1 MNLTEE
7 EKELLK
13 QGKLDNLKDVKNK
26 NFFSSAKHAVD
37 GIICAF
43 KTERN
48 LRIDYVIGL
57 FVLLFSLF
65 FDFSKTEFA
74 CLCLTIGF
82 VIFAEMINSTVEY
95 VVDLVTDKYDERAKA
110 AKDIAAGGV
119 FVAALVAVI
128 VAYFLFSDKIYDASN
143 NILNTVLDSK
153 LYLFFTIVFAVTILA
168 IILKG
173 FFAKNDEKY
182 NKNFPSARVT
192 LAFAI
197 TTYAFLMTKS
207 VLVCVT
213 SFILSIIIS
222 QLRIENEKI
231 RVPYIIFSALLGIL
245 VVLIVYQIVLYKP
258 EIQHIIYSIFS

>member
-1 MNLTEE
+1 MNSTEE
-7 EKELLK
+7 KDIIKQKNIEK
-13 QGKLDNLKDVKNK
+13 LKDVKNK
-26 NFFSSAKHAVD
+26 NFFSAARHAID

-119 FVAALVAVI
+119 FVAATVAVI
-128 VAYFLFSDKIYDASN
+128 VAYFLFADKLYLATN
-143 NILNTVLDSK
+143 NILTAVLESK
-153 LYLFFTIVFAVTILA
+153 LYIFFTVLFAVIILA

-173 FFAKNDEKY
+173 LFAKGKDTY
-182 NKNFPSARVT
+182 NKNFPSARVMI
-192 LAFAI
+192 AFAI
-197 TTYAFLMTKS
+197 TTYSFIITKS
-207 VLVCVT
+207 ILVCIT
-213 SFILSIIIS
+213 SLILSVIIS
-222 QLRIENEKI
+222 QMRIENEKI
-231 RVPYIIFSALLGIL
+231 RIPYIIFSAFLG
-245 VVLIVYQIVLYKP
+245 VLIVLMVYQVVLFKP
-258 EIQHIIYSIFS
+258 EIQQMIHSIFS